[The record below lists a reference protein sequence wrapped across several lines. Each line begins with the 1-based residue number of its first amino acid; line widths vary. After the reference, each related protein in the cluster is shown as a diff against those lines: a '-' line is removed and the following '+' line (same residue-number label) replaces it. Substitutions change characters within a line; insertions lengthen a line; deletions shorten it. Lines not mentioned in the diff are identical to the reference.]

1 MKKKLMYF
9 FFSFVFASCVTNSR
23 LLFDERGAREVRNNI
38 GRIEG
43 LQQAIKATTDR
54 IDFYNRNIEEGVTRE
69 RSLIDE
75 LTNIIRR
82 IRERCDSTGEKAN

>member
-9 FFSFVFASCVTNSR
+9 FFSFVFSSCATNSR

-43 LQQAIKATTDR
+43 LQQAIKATSDR

-69 RSLIDE
+69 RNLIDE

-82 IRERCDSTGEKAN
+82 IRERCDRMGEKAN